1 MMTWIKL
8 SLRNIL
14 RNKRRSLFTIV
25 TISIGFASIGLYY
38 GYLHHTYWALGYLA
52 IHGEGL
58 GHLRINKAGWKQ
70 YSKTDKVKYMFT
82 YEETQ
87 KIMKIVGEEEGV
99 ILSTPQIQ
107 LAGLVSN
114 GEISTLFIGQG
125 VVPKDDRIL
134 QTQRWIRYAK
144 INGKALTEDD
154 LPGVEMSKGLSK
166 YLNLTPGTK
175 GVVMSTTVDGQMKA
189 LDIKING
196 VYDAG
201 NEISN
206 NKFLRFNLNFVQSLL
221 DTQSTE
227 RIVVLLKDVTETE
240 TMRKRLLKKLSA
252 SGINCEILTWDE
264 LSMVYS
270 KVKSFLDAIF
280 IFLFVVVLF
289 IAVLSIINTMSM
301 VVLERTREIGTL
313 RTLGLKRKGIAIIFA
328 LEGTFLGLFGCIA
341 GFVLHIL
348 VLGITR
354 YHPIRY
360 TPPGASSSVLL
371 YIDMV
376 PDLLLVLFI
385 SFILISMASSVISA
399 RRAAHKNIV
408 DALGHT

>member
-1 MMTWIKL
+1 
-8 SLRNIL
+8 
-14 RNKRRSLFTIV
+14 
-25 TISIGFASIGLYY
+25 
-38 GYLHHTYWALGYLA
+38 
-52 IHGEGL
+52 
-58 GHLRINKAGWKQ
+58 
-70 YSKTDKVKYMFT
+70 
-82 YEETQ
+82 
-87 KIMKIVGEEEGV
+87 
-99 ILSTPQIQ
+99 
-107 LAGLVSN
+107 
-114 GEISTLFIGQG
+114 
-125 VVPKDDRIL
+125 
-134 QTQRWIRYAK
+134 
-144 INGKALTEDD
+144 
-154 LPGVEMSKGLSK
+154 MSKGLSK

-206 NKFLRFNLNFVQSLL
+206 NKFLRFNLNFAQSLL
-221 DTQSTE
+221 DTRSTE

-252 SGINCEILTWDE
+252 AGINCEILTWNE

-354 YHPIRY
+354 YHPIHY

>member
-1 MMTWIKL
+1 MMKWIKL

-25 TISIGFASIGLYY
+25 TIGIGFASIGLYY
-38 GYLHHTYWALGYLA
+38 GYLHHTYWALSYLT

-58 GHLRINKAGWKQ
+58 GHLRINKAGWKK

-87 KIMKIVGEEEGV
+87 KIMKVVGEEKDV
-99 ILSTPQIQ
+99 ILSTPQVQ

-114 GEISTLFIGQG
+114 GEVSTLFIGQG
-125 VVPKDDRIL
+125 VVPKDDKIL
-134 QTQRWIRYAK
+134 QTQRWIKYSK
-144 INGKALTEDD
+144 IKGKTLTEDD
-154 LPGVEMSKGLSK
+154 PSGVEMSKGLSK
-166 YLNLTPGTK
+166 YLHLTPGTK

-206 NKFLRFNLNFVQSLL
+206 NKFLRFNLNFAQSLL

-240 TMRKRLLKKLSA
+240 TMRKLLLKKLGA
-252 SGINCEILTWDE
+252 AGINCEILTWNE

-280 IFLFVVVLF
+280 IFLFGVVLF

-313 RTLGLKRKGIAIIFA
+313 RTLGLKRKGVAIIFA

-360 TPPGASSSVLL
+360 SPPGASSSVLL

-376 PDLLLVLFI
+376 PDLLLMLFI

-399 RRAAHKNIV
+399 RRAAYQNIV

>member
-1 MMTWIKL
+1 MKWITL

-25 TISIGFASIGLYY
+25 AISIGFASIGLYY
-38 GYLHHTYWALGYLA
+38 GYLHHTYWAVRYLA

-58 GHLRINKAGWKQ
+58 GHLRINKAGWKKH
-70 YSKTDKVKYMFT
+70 SKTDKVKYMFT

-87 KIMKIVGEEEGV
+87 KIMKMVGEEKGV

-114 GEISTLFIGQG
+114 GEISTLFVGQG
-125 VVPKDDRIL
+125 VVPKDDKIL
-134 QTQRWIRYAK
+134 QTQRWIKYSK
-144 INGKALTEDD
+144 IKGKTLTEDD
-154 LPGVEMSKGLSK
+154 PPGVEMSKGLSK
-166 YLNLTPGTK
+166 YLHLTPGTK

-196 VYDAG
+196 VYDTG
-201 NEISN
+201 NAISN
-206 NKFLRFNLNFVQSLL
+206 DKFLRFNLGFAQSLL

-227 RIVVLLKDVTETE
+227 RIVVLLEDVTETE
-240 TMRKRLLKKLSA
+240 LMRKRLLKKLSA
-252 SGINCEILTWDE
+252 AGINCEILAWNE
-264 LSMVYS
+264 LSMIYS
-270 KVKSFLDAIF
+270 KVKSFLDTIF
-280 IFLFVVVLF
+280 IFLFAIVLCIVVLT
-289 IAVLSIINTMSM
+289 IINTMSM

-313 RTLGLKRKGIAIIFA
+313 RTLGLKRKGVTIIFA
-328 LEGTFLGLFGCIA
+328 LEGAFLGFFGSIA
-341 GFVLHIL
+341 GFVLHSL

-360 TPPGASSSVLL
+360 SPPGASSSVLL

-376 PDLLLVLFI
+376 PGMLLVLFI
-385 SFILISMASSVISA
+385 NFILLSMVSAVISA
-399 RRAAHKNIV
+399 RRAARKNIV

>member
-1 MMTWIKL
+1 MMKWIKL

-25 TISIGFASIGLYY
+25 TISIGFASIGLCY
-38 GYLHHTYWALGYLA
+38 GYLHHTYWALSYLA

-70 YSKTDKVKYMFT
+70 YSKMDKLKYMFT

-87 KIMKIVGEEEGV
+87 KIMKIVGEEKDV

-114 GEISTLFIGQG
+114 GEISTLFVGQG
-125 VVPKDDRIL
+125 VVPKDDKIL
-134 QTQRWIRYAK
+134 QTQRWIKYSK
-144 INGKALTEDD
+144 IKGKRLTEDD
-154 LPGVEMSKGLSK
+154 LSGVEMSKGLSK
-166 YLNLTPGTK
+166 YLNLIPGTK
-175 GVVMSTTVDGQMKA
+175 GVVMSNTVDGQMKA

-206 NKFLRFNLNFVQSLL
+206 NKFLRFNLKFVQSLL
-221 DTQSTE
+221 DTPSTE

-240 TMRKRLLKKLSA
+240 VMRKRLLKKLDA
-252 SGINCEILTWDE
+252 AGINCEMLTWNE

-280 IFLFVVVLF
+280 IFLFVIVLF

-313 RTLGLKRKGIAIIFA
+313 RTLGLKRKGVAIIFA
-328 LEGTFLGLFGCIA
+328 LEGACLGFFGSIA
-341 GFVLHIL
+341 GFVLHG
-348 VLGITR
+348 VVVGITR
-354 YHPIRY
+354 YHPMRY

-376 PDLLLVLFI
+376 PDALFVLFI
-385 SFILISMASSVISA
+385 NFILLSMASAVVSA
-399 RRAAHKNIV
+399 RRAAGKNIV